1 MQSTMRIKNNAKMK
15 TILFKTTL
23 VIISATLLCACED
36 ILNSELKGSYT
47 SETFFISE
55 DNAVLAV
62 NSAYR
67 PLSFATEGAEIWVVG
82 DTRSD
87 DAVKGGDAGDKAD
100 AADIDDFIENTNNG
114 VVATLWANY
123 YEGITRCNFAIKNID
138 EMGANIIGDDL
149 KDRLIGEARFLRA
162 YYYFMLVNIYGD
174 VPVILEPKLANELQ
188 IAPSTVSEV
197 YTQIQKD
204 CEEAQEALPVVYSA
218 NEVGRATKGAAIA
231 LLAKSYLYQEEW
243 ADAYQTALL
252 ITQAP
257 FIYDLMPNYQHIFNV
272 AYENNAESIFE
283 IQHLS
288 RQNPF
293 SGNLLNQAFAP
304 PADYGMGE
312 GYYFNLPTQDFVDE
326 FETVD
331 IAGTIFT
338 DPRLDYSVGR
348 ENAQLPWIDD
358 TITYSSKW
366 SETGY
371 IAKKQLQPISE
382 IPGNIKGDGD
392 LNYTAIRYADVLL
405 WIAEAYNEDGKPA
418 LALDYLNRVRQRA
431 RECFQYDENL
441 ANYPDIPA
449 GLLADVTETG
459 QGALRNLIRHE
470 RRTELGFEF
479 HRYFDIMRYG
489 EQYANNVFKDVEH
502 FDYPQ
507 HRYLPYP
514 QRELDTNYELRNY
527 SGNLE

>member
-1 MQSTMRIKNNAKMK
+1 MKSATRIKNSAKMK

-23 VIISATLLCACED
+23 VILSATLLCACED
-36 ILNSELKGSYT
+36 ILNTELKGSFT

-67 PLSFATEGAEIWVVG
+67 PLSFATDGGEIWVVG

-100 AADIDDFIENTNNG
+100 AADIDEFIENTNNG
-114 VVATLWANY
+114 VVAALWANY
-123 YEGITRCNFAIKNID
+123 YEGITRCNYAITHIS
-138 EMGANIIGDDL
+138 EMGAEIIDDDI
-149 KDRLIGEARFLRA
+149 KDRLMGEAKFLRA

-174 VPVILEPKLANELQ
+174 VPVILEPKLASELQ

-197 YTQIQKD
+197 YAQIRKD
-204 CEEAQEALPVVYSA
+204 CEEAQEVLLVDYGPT
-218 NEVGRATKGAAIA
+218 EVGRATKGAAIA
-231 LLAKSYLYQEEW
+231 LLAKSYLYQEDW
-243 ADAYQTALL
+243 VNAYRTALL
-252 ITQAP
+252 LTQAP
-257 FIYDLMPNYQHIFNV
+257 YTYDLMPNYQHNFNV
-272 AYENNAESIFE
+272 AYENNVESIFE

-312 GYYFNLPTQDFVDE
+312 GYYFNLPTRDFVDE
-326 FETVD
+326 FETVN
-331 IAGTIFT
+331 ITGTVFT

-358 TITYSSKW
+358 TITYNSMW

-371 IAKKQLQPISE
+371 IDKKQLQPISE

-418 LALDYLNRVRQRA
+418 LAADYLNRVRKRA
-431 RECFQYDENL
+431 RECFMYDANL
-441 ANYPDIPA
+441 VNYPSIPE
-449 GLLADVTETG
+449 GLLSDVTETS
-459 QGALRNLIRHE
+459 QNALRNLIRHE
-470 RRTELGFEF
+470 RRTELGLEF

-489 EQYANNVFKDVEH
+489 EQYANNIFKDVEH
-502 FDYPQ
+502 FDYSE

-514 QRELDTNYELRNY
+514 QRELDTNYEMRNY
-527 SGNLE
+527 TGN